1 MKVLLAF
8 VLLYSLG
15 ASCHTK
21 VSATNRQPSDTVV
34 DTCKTGKDTLTG
46 RMIYLSAEIAPEVA
60 GGLPALIRRLNKNLQ
75 FPAIPLSNEI
85 ESNYVV
91 AFIVETDS
99 SISGERVIHGS
110 DEIGQQILKVAK
122 NLKWSPGKCNGK
134 NVPILH
140 RLPMIIE
147 FRSEP

>member
-15 ASCHTK
+15 MSCHTK
-21 VSATNRQPSDTVV
+21 APATNRQPSYTLA
-34 DTCKTGKDTLTG
+34 DTCKTEKDSLTG

-60 GGLPALIRRLNKNLQ
+60 GGLPALLRRLNKNLQ
-75 FPAIPLSNEI
+75 FPDTLLNNEI

-122 NLKWSPGKCNGK
+122 SLKWSPGKCNGK
-134 NVPILH
+134 NVPMLH
-140 RLPMIIE
+140 ELPTIID
-147 FRSEP
+147 FRNE